1 MHPLFNFLTLLPAT
15 ICHES
20 EVMRMQDCCTS
31 VLCAAAL
38 LVLSFGIQMQSTLG
52 FGFPC
57 RASRSGLASKA
68 RKKKRTAKKAPL
80 SPQTTALLAKTKLCL
95 TLASLR
101 LRFALFFYDYYTTQ
115 AFHRQQGDS
124 SFESSRLPL
133 KVRDAAIAKQIAF
146 ATCVKKHH

>member
-1 MHPLFNFLTLLPAT
+1 MSAQKH
-15 ICHES
+15 
-20 EVMRMQDCCTS
+20 
-31 VLCAAAL
+31 
-38 LVLSFGIQMQSTLG
+38 QMQSTLG